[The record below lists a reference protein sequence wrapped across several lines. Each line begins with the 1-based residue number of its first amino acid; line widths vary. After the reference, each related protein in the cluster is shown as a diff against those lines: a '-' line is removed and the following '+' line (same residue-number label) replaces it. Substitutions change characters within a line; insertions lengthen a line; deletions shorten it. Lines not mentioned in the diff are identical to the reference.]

1 MCPDYPVLSY
11 SINLTDITVSDGIMY
26 ANESTM
32 DNITMGGSDEGEV
45 ALLIEEGL
53 DPDRIYRV
61 SVTAVNEVGK
71 STGSREVEFR
81 EFSQVFTDNTYLSS
95 VKVLTI
101 IIIDL

>member
-1 MCPDYPVLSY
+1 
-11 SINLTDITVSDGIMY
+11 MY